1 METIMQNYRLFPMTL
16 IAVAMLSGCGSVPQN
31 PALDAAR
38 NNFNTARSNAD
49 VTNLA
54 ALELQD
60 ASVTLGK
67 ADAALANNEEESTVN
82 QLAYIGNRQVG
93 IAEQVAKRKTAE
105 LVVTNA
111 SANRNE
117 VRLGARDAE
126 LTRDHALIAEQ
137 QRLLDELNAKKTD
150 RGMVITL
157 SDVLFNVDKAQ
168 LKSSGVRNVQKLADF
183 LAQYPEYKV
192 SVEGHTD
199 STGSDEHNQDL
210 SERRAD
216 SVKSALINDG
226 IGSDRIAT
234 AGYGE
239 SSPIASNDDA
249 GSRQLN
255 RRVEIILSD
264 ANGNIA
270 PR

>member
-1 METIMQNYRLFPMTL
+1 MQKNHFFPMTL
-16 IAVAMLSGCGSVPQN
+16 IAVAILSGCSSVPQN
-31 PALDAAR
+31 SALIEAHSR
-38 NNFNTARSNAD
+38 YSNAQSSPE

-60 ASVTLGK
+60 AGVSLQK
-67 ADAALANNEEESTVN
+67 ADAALSKDDNVETVN
-82 QLAYIGNRQVG
+82 QLAYIATQQVG
-93 IAEQVAKRKTAE
+93 IAQEVAKRKTAE
-105 LVVTNA
+105 LAVTNA
-111 SANRNE
+111 EAKRNE
-117 VRLGARDAE
+117 VRLDARTAE
-126 LTRDHALIAEQ
+126 TVRDHALIAEQ
-137 QRLLDELNAKKTD
+137 QRQLDELNAKKTD

-168 LKSSGVRNVQKLADF
+168 LKSSGVRTVQKLADF
-183 LAQYPEYKV
+183 LSQYPEYKV

-210 SERRAD
+210 SERRAG
-216 SVKSALINDG
+216 SVQSALINDG
-226 IGSDRIAT
+226 IGSDRIA
-234 AGYGE
+234 AEGYGE
-239 SSPIASNDDA
+239 GSPIASNDDA

-264 ANGNIA
+264 ANGKIA

>member
-1 METIMQNYRLFPMTL
+1 MQNYRFFPMTL
-16 IAVAMLSGCGSVPQN
+16 IAVALLSGCSSVPQN
-31 PALDAAR
+31 AALDAADDH
-38 NNFNTARSNAD
+38 FNIARSNAE

-54 ALELQD
+54 ALELQE
-60 ASVTLGK
+60 ANITLEK
-67 ADAALANNEEESTVN
+67 ADAALADNAEESTVN
-82 QLAYIGNRQVG
+82 QLAYIGNQQIS

-105 LVVTNA
+105 LAVTNA
-111 SANRNE
+111 SANRNI
-117 VRLGARDAE
+117 VRLDARTAE
-126 LTRDHALIAEQ
+126 VERGRDIIAEQ

-168 LKSSGVRNVQKLADF
+168 LKPNGVRNVQKLATF
-183 LAQYPEYKV
+183 LSQYPEYRV

-199 STGSDEHNQDL
+199 STGSDEYNQDL
-210 SERRAD
+210 SERRAY
-216 SVKSALINDG
+216 SVQSELANDG
-226 IGSDRIAT
+226 IGRDRVAT
-234 AGYGE
+234 QGYGE
-239 SSPIASNDDA
+239 SYPIASNNYAD
-249 GSRQLN
+249 SRQLN

>member
-1 METIMQNYRLFPMTL
+1 
-16 IAVAMLSGCGSVPQN
+16 VPQN
-31 PALDAAR
+31 AALDAADSH
-38 NNFNTARSNAD
+38 FNAARSNPE
-49 VTNLA
+49 VTNQA
-54 ALELQD
+54 ALELQE
-60 ASVTLGK
+60 ANVTLEK
-67 ADAALANNEEESTVN
+67 ADTALANNEEEYIVN
-82 QLAYIGNRQVG
+82 QLAYLGNQQTS

-105 LVVTNA
+105 LAVTNA

-137 QRLLDELNAKKTD
+137 QRQLDELNAKKTD

-168 LKSSGVRNVQKLADF
+168 LKSGGVRTVQKLADF
-183 LAQYPEYKV
+183 LSQYPEYKV

-210 SERRAD
+210 SERRAY
-216 SVKSALINDG
+216 SVQSALVNDG
-226 IGSDRIAT
+226 IGGDRVST
-234 AGYGE
+234 HGYGE

-255 RRVEIILSD
+255 RRVEIVLSD
-264 ANGNIA
+264 ANGNITQ
-270 PR
+270 R